1 MPLARVVELVDT
13 GDLKSPS
20 PHGEREFE
28 SRPGHWTE
36 ATKAAN
42 PLGSR
47 FPPNHASPVTA
58 LALQALLLRAD
69 AVGTVATTQDGRPA
83 LAFGPQDL
91 VVASEG
97 DQPVRV
103 GVLDVCDGLE
113 QQWPSARHGLG
124 RRGVHGCRPHH
135 SASATVTEWSL
146 VVDQPH
152 GGARSVLVVLCGLA
166 FGSPSAGVGTVSAFH
181 AIHAQDNEPV
191 AVRHLMPS

>member
-97 DQPVRV
+97 
-103 GVLDVCDGLE
+103 E
-113 QQWPSARHGLG
+113 QQWPSARLGLG

-152 GGARSVLVVLCGLA
+152 GGARSVLVVLSGLA